1 MSALSQ
7 ALADYLTMRRALGYK
22 LEKTERLLGQFIT
35 FVEDRGEAHLTTETA
50 LTWATQ
56 PAGAD
61 VIWTSRRL
69 AEVRLFA
76 RHLHVIDPAHQVPP
90 ADLLPARTR
99 RATPYLYAP
108 QEISGLM
115 SATTILRGSHL
126 RATYRTLIGLLA
138 ATGMRVGEA
147 MGLDHEDFD
156 AANGILTVRNGK
168 FGKSRELPLHP
179 TVVTALDDYLRRDD
193 RPRQTVAPALLS
205 CSSGRR
211 LRYKNVHPTF
221 QKLLR
226 HCGIAPRSAM
236 CRPRIHD
243 VRHGFAVNTIIDGY
257 KAGASGAGASGAGAL
272 GAGALG
278 GRLAILSTYL
288 GHVDPANTY
297 WYLST
302 APELLGL
309 AGDRLERHLGGD
321 A

>member
-1 MSALSQ
+1 MSVLRQ

-35 FVEDRGEAHLTTETA
+35 FIKDRGEDHLTTETA

-76 RHLHVIDPAHQVPP
+76 RHLLAIDPATEVPP
-90 ADLLPARTR
+90 VDLLPGRTR

-108 QEISGLM
+108 QEISNLM

-147 MGLDHEDFD
+147 IGLDRDDFD

-168 FGKSRELPLHP
+168 FGKSRELPRHP

-193 RPRQTVAPALLS
+193 RPRQTAAPALLS

-226 HCGIAPRSAM
+226 HCGIAPRSAT

-243 VRHGFAVNTIIDGY
+243 LRHGFAVNTLVDAYREIGEP
-257 KAGASGAGASGAGAL
+257 GA
-272 GAGALG
+272 
-278 GRLAILSTYL
+278 RLAILSTYL
-288 GHVDPANTY
+288 GHVAPTNTY
-297 WYLST
+297 WYLSA

-309 AGDRLERHLGGD
+309 AGDRLERHLGGG